1 MKITNIWDR
10 PNSELKRLCTVM
22 LFVVR
27 KMFFNIFTQLYT
39 LARRVLFILKYD
51 LVSRAIMTS

>member
-1 MKITNIWDR
+1 MKITNIWDK

-22 LFVVR
+22 IFVVR

-39 LARRVLFILKYD
+39 LARRVLFILQY